1 MSANADIVTRGTIM
15 RVRTPSELGA
25 LIRDYRLRHKL
36 DQKSLAASV
45 GVSRQWIVEIEKG
58 KARAPLGLV
67 LRTLEALGIVL
78 DAQQGT
84 PTNPKGNDKSR
95 AVDDYV
101 DIDSIVARAR
111 KKRK

>member
-1 MSANADIVTRGTIM
+1 M

-25 LIRDYRLRHKL
+25 LIRDYRMRHNL

-58 KARAPLGLV
+58 KAGAPLGLV
-67 LRTLEALGIVL
+67 LRTLGAIGIVL
-78 DAQQGT
+78 DAQQET
-84 PTNPKGNDKSR
+84 PPSPKGKNESHG
-95 AVDDYV
+95 VDAYV
-101 DIDSIVARAR
+101 DINTIVAGAR

>member
-1 MSANADIVTRGTIM
+1 M

-25 LIRDYRLRHKL
+25 LIRDYRMRRKL
-36 DQKSLAASV
+36 DQKSLAAAV

-67 LRTLEALGIVL
+67 LRTLGALGIVL
-78 DAQQGT
+78 DARQET
-84 PTNPKGNDKSR
+84 PNSPGDKDKSH
-95 AVDDYV
+95 AADACV

>member
-1 MSANADIVTRGTIM
+1 M

-25 LIRDYRLRHKL
+25 LIRDYRVRHKL

-67 LRTLEALGIVL
+67 LRTLGALGIVL
-78 DAQQGT
+78 DAQQET
-84 PTNPKGNDKSR
+84 PPSREGNNKSHG
-95 AVDDYV
+95 VDAYV
-101 DIDSIVARAR
+101 DIDAIVTGAR
-111 KKRK
+111 KRKK